1 MLTQLGG
8 EDEDIVVLTAD
19 LAGSTRT
26 KYFGQEFPD
35 RFFNVGIT
43 EANMMGMAAG
53 LAMEGKKPFV
63 STFA

>member
-1 MLTQLGG
+1 MSKLVTSRDEKAKIRDVYGEMLTQLGG

-43 EANMMGMAAG
+43 
-53 LAMEGKKPFV
+53 
-63 STFA
+63 